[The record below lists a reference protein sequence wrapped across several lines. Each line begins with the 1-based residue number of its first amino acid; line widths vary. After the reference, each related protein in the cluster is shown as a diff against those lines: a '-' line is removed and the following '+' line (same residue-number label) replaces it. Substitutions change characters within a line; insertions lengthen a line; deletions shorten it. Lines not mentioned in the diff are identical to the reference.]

1 MVYPLKLF
9 TKVHDSLPALS
20 DYLDPR
26 WKKILSSTSAI
37 LEKLDAEIDFS
48 LSVPSKQLIF
58 KAFECDPKK
67 VTVVIFGQD
76 PYPNS
81 QHAMGL
87 SFSVSADVQKLPASL
102 RNIFTEMHE
111 DIGGVKPN
119 SGDLSY
125 LSEQGVMLL
134 NRGLTLNLMD
144 KKVNPLWY
152 QFTDEVAKVLAS
164 MGALGVF
171 WGSQAQELAKYF
183 PEGMRII
190 SPHPS
195 PLSAYRGFFGS
206 KPFST
211 INEILINQGK
221 TKINW
226 IKQ

>member
-1 MVYPLKLF
+1 
-9 TKVHDSLPALS
+9 
-20 DYLDPR
+20 
-26 WKKILSSTSAI
+26 
-37 LEKLDAEIDFS
+37 
-48 LSVPSKQLIF
+48 
-58 KAFECDPKK
+58 
-67 VTVVIFGQD
+67 
-76 PYPNS
+76 
-81 QHAMGL
+81 
-87 SFSVSADVQKLPASL
+87 
-102 RNIFTEMHE
+102 
-111 DIGGVKPN
+111 
-119 SGDLSY
+119 
-125 LSEQGVMLL
+125 MLL

-183 PEGMRII
+183 PEEMRII